1 MKQCSVNS
9 FSFNWRDSL
18 GRNPISLPFHYSARD
33 GGWFGR
39 EDVGMDGGHSGG
51 RRDGRV
57 FRVKDVG
64 RVASPLLIVLSHQFD
79 QRASDSIKLEL
90 QK

>member
-1 MKQCSVNS
+1 M
-9 FSFNWRDSL
+9 
-18 GRNPISLPFHYSARD
+18 
-33 GGWFGR
+33 GGGQ
-39 EDVGMDGGHSGG
+39 SGG
-51 RRDGRV
+51 KRKRGV